1 MMTGQ
6 ITATIEARD
15 LEAIDNIIYEPK
27 TEELTARS
35 VFPQKYDVN
44 EGAESYSYDVM
55 TRSGA
60 AKVIA
65 NGADD
70 LPLVDVDM
78 VRKSVP
84 IYSIGVGLS
93 YTVQDL
99 RAARMQGTTVDA
111 AKAATVRR
119 AIAEKENSIAF
130 RGEKKYAIKGAFEA
144 TGIQVDT
151 SPTNGEGGASS
162 WAKKTAEQ
170 IIDEIGEAH
179 TKITVLPGYGTASL
193 KLCLPPK
200 QYELINKKRY
210 SNEDSRS
217 VLKVLQDNAWFSAI
231 VRVPDLVGI
240 GTADSDSFAVIH
252 DSNETAELIIPMD
265 ITRHPEEYAFPRTKV
280 PFEER
285 TAGVVVRFP
294 SAIVRVDGI

>member
-99 RAARMQGTTVDA
+99 RAARMQGTTVDT

-130 RGEKKYAIKGAFEA
+130 RGEKNMLSKAHLKRQAFKLILHLLLVREALLAGLKKQLNKSLMKSEKRIQKSPYFRVTAQLHLNYAYHL
-144 TGIQVDT
+144 
-151 SPTNGEGGASS
+151 SNTN
-162 WAKKTAEQ
+162 
-170 IIDEIGEAH
+170 
-179 TKITVLPGYGTASL
+179 
-193 KLCLPPK
+193 
-200 QYELINKKRY
+200 
-210 SNEDSRS
+210 
-217 VLKVLQDNAWFSAI
+217 
-231 VRVPDLVGI
+231 
-240 GTADSDSFAVIH
+240 
-252 DSNETAELIIPMD
+252 
-265 ITRHPEEYAFPRTKV
+265 
-280 PFEER
+280 
-285 TAGVVVRFP
+285 
-294 SAIVRVDGI
+294 